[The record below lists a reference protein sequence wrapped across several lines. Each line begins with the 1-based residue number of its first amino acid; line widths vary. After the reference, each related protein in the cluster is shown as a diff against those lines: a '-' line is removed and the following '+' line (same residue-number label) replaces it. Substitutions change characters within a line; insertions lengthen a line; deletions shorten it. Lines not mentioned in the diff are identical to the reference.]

1 MYSKLLLPV
10 EIHTRVVVA
19 VRAPIHSY
27 LVGARAGML
36 GDTSDTGH
44 TDPVDSTYQRSIRL
58 AEVSSRD
65 ETMI

>member
-44 TDPVDSTYQRSIRL
+44 MAAQQAARWADGGRPR
-58 AEVSSRD
+58 ERD
-65 ETMI
+65 A